1 MRIVDR
7 LSGSH
12 SEKVEYEL
20 LSYNVPTTPQFIT
33 QDSDL
38 DTMDYSIEWGEY
50 PDSMGYQLRENGIVI
65 YQGTDTSIGL
75 SGVLDGEYTYVIS
88 ALMDGYSIE
97 GESLSITIDFEP
109 PKPVVNDPIE
119 TITAGDSVT
128 LSWNRVED
136 SDWYSVIVQSEDGE
150 TIEVYNGT
158 DNSVT
163 IEISEVGLNRI
174 RVNTMVFG
182 KVSEYSDSVF
192 VTVDESE
199 NEAFGFITLFGVSV
213 FLAFLAGAFLRR
225 QGDF

>member
-1 MRIVDR
+1 M
-7 LSGSH
+7 
-12 SEKVEYEL
+12 
-20 LSYNVPTTPQFIT
+20 
-33 QDSDL
+33 
-38 DTMDYSIEWGEY
+38 
-50 PDSMGYQLRENGIVI
+50 
-65 YQGTDTSIGL
+65 
-75 SGVLDGEYTYVIS
+75 
-88 ALMDGYSIE
+88 
-97 GESLSITIDFEP
+97 
-109 PKPVVNDPIE
+109 VNDPIE

-192 VTVDESE
+192 VTVEESE